1 MLVANLNNVTAQY
14 GSQKVLKGVS
24 FEINSEDRLGL
35 IGPNGSGK
43 TTMLKILLGEDVP
56 SEGNVHIASGVR
68 VGYVPQY
75 VEGGDDELV
84 LEWLVAEYVALE
96 EELRRTE

>member
-14 GSQKVLKGVS
+14 GSQKVLKGVT
-24 FEINSEDRLGL
+24 FEIGSEDRLGL

-56 SEGNVHIASGVR
+56 SDGGVHIPTNVR

-75 VEGGDDELV
+75 AAAVDHEFALD
-84 LEWLVAEYVALE
+84 WLGA
-96 EELRRTE
+96 